1 MKPPWKSE
9 VKKEKAPH
17 QEHLQLMNTRAA
29 KAPLLKAELQTLR
42 CSKAASASER
52 SATRGTEKTKE
63 ERDGRK
69 QHLGTP
75 KKTTRRPKKS
85 SAEKKRPAA
94 VPEFRGQNRPLSI
107 RGKRKGAAFEREI
120 PGQKNEKFSRRTPP
134 QTLSYTPV
142 GRKTAHVENT
152 KKVPSTRWLRGA
164 DF

>member
-9 VKKEKAPH
+9 VKREKAPH

-69 QHLGTP
+69 QHVGTQ
-75 KKTTRRPKKS
+75 
-85 SAEKKRPAA
+85 KKRP
-94 VPEFRGQNRPLSI
+94 GD
-107 RGKRKGAAFEREI
+107 
-120 PGQKNEKFSRRTPP
+120 QKNRALKKKNARRGPRIP
-134 QTLSYTPV
+134 RPKSAPEYT
-142 GRKTAHVENT
+142 
-152 KKVPSTRWLRGA
+152 W
-164 DF
+164 